1 MSEESRTAVQAAL
14 QISEHIVT
22 TPDALRTCC
31 DYLSHCPQL
40 GFDTEFVGEKTYHP
54 HLCLVQVATPERLY
68 LIDPLSAGPLDAFW
82 QLLLDPARL
91 VIVHAGREEVRLCQ
105 LWAGAPPGNL
115 FDLQIAAGLVGM
127 QYPIGHGPLVNQ
139 LLNIRLAKGE
149 TLTEWRERPLT
160 KNQIRYAF
168 DDVRHLLALWQRL
181 RKRLEQRD
189 RLSWAT
195 EEFERLK
202 KNALAT
208 PEETE
213 KFRKLRGIGALN
225 RRQLGIVRAL
235 YQWREERAAEVNRPA
250 RTVVR
255 DDLLVEI
262 ARRNPIKVH
271 DLEVVRGLSKRE
283 APAILEVFN
292 EAKTL
297 PLDACPLP
305 TERDQD
311 PPQVQLVTNIL
322 TALLGD
328 WCARH
333 EVAQSLA
340 ASNQDVRLLVRARL
354 QGEELPEASGL
365 VRGWRAAHLLP
376 EVLAMLDGKRTLR
389 IADITSD
396 TPFTFEDG
404 REGEKE

>member
-1 MSEESRTAVQAAL
+1 VTEESKLAGQGSRQIAEQIVRTP
-14 QISEHIVT
+14 EE
-22 TPDALRTCC
+22 LRACC
-31 DYLSHCPQL
+31 EYLANCPQL

-54 HLCLVQVATPERLY
+54 HLCLVQVAAPERVF
-68 LIDPLSAGPLDAFW
+68 LIDPLSAGPLDLFW
-82 QLLLDPARL
+82 NLLVDPSRL
-91 VIVHAGREEVRLCQ
+91 VIVHAGREEVRLCRQ
-105 LWAGAPPGNL
+105 WIGQPPGNL

-127 QYPIGHGPLVNQ
+127 QYPIGHGALVSQ
-139 LLNIRLAKGE
+139 LLNVYLPKGE
-149 TLTEWRERPLT
+149 TLTEWRNRPLT
-160 KNQIRYAF
+160 GNQIRYAF

-181 RKRLEQRD
+181 RKRLEAKD
-189 RLSWAT
+189 RLGWAA
-195 EEFERLK
+195 EEFDRLK

-213 KFRKLRGIGALN
+213 RFRKLRGSGSLS
-225 RRQLGIVRAL
+225 RRQLGVLRAL
-235 YQWREERAAEVNRPA
+235 CGWREERAAEVNRPA

-255 DDLLVEI
+255 DDLLVEV
-262 ARRNPIKVH
+262 ARRNLTKAH

-283 APAILEVFN
+283 VPAILAVVN
-292 EAKTL
+292 EARAL
-297 PLDACPLP
+297 PLEECPLP
-305 TERDQD
+305 LERDQD

-340 ASNQDVRLLVRARL
+340 ATSQDVKLLVRARL
-354 QGEELPEASGL
+354 QGEELPEASAL
-365 VRGWRAAHLLP
+365 VRGWRARHLLP

-389 IADITSD
+389 IADIASE

-404 REGEKE
+404 AAT